1 MHQTETVLPPPLPP
15 VRNGTYP
22 SSGIMTTTAAEDP
35 IKLWLK
41 IGALDKLEQAVLDGY
56 GHQLIGKTS
65 RIPKINKFLQNVPG
79 FQTKIDQIHESVVKG
94 EEEKLIELIEHE
106 KLAMCRDHN
115 GASPLHKAII
125 HKQIELVHYLLKNH
139 GSVLHAR
146 DHEGRSPLHYAA
158 LLKDSGEI
166 YELLLEAGAD
176 KMAVDN
182 VSTKPFYGLYYL
194 LGIFINLLP
203 RSRWEALHLL
213 LILNSNLGIAQ
224 GRIASAYRR
233 QSDMN
238 VDRLLEDQPKR
249 PKPPRRL
256 VMRAQVLN
264 GRKSRE
270 RSARP
275 IITKAGLRHFIR
287 AGDIEKLEQVIL
299 HGYGNKLL
307 DEDASDSNMSD
318 FLQTVPTFLERIN
331 RLHRAVVR
339 GKIEDMIELMEN
351 SEDAEKLALARDQLG
366 ATPIHKAIM
375 HGHTVIAKYLAER
388 YPQCLAV
395 RDRILC
401 DIEDISPGAKGRYLA
416 EPGNAG

>member
-182 VSTKPFYGLYYL
+182 
-194 LGIFINLLP
+194 
-203 RSRWEALHLL
+203 
-213 LILNSNLGIAQ
+213 Q